1 MKPQEIIERA
11 IHLKKM
17 HDDVL
22 VDRARFRAILN
33 GGEDGI
39 RQLLGPGLD
48 NNEAYTIPAP
58 NLMLS
63 ALDRL
68 SQKIGKVPS
77 LDVHITNA
85 RDSDR
90 NKNKKEK
97 LERIISAYDSMQ
109 KLELQLPQVARWL
122 PGYGFAVWVI
132 TSKMDMNG

>member
-1 MKPQEIIERA
+1 
-11 IHLKKM
+11 M
-17 HDDVL
+17 HDESL
-22 VDRARFRAILN
+22 IDRARFRAILN

-48 NNEAYTIPAP
+48 NNESHTIPAP

-85 RDSDR
+85 RDSQR
-90 NKNKKEK
+90 NKVKKDK
-97 LERIISAYDSMQ
+97 LERIISAYDNMQ
-109 KLELQLPQVARWL
+109 RLEYRHRMNEYTEAKTARLSRLRRATKVA
-122 PGYGFAVWVI
+122 
-132 TSKMDMNG
+132 